1 MIYRPGRLFRV
12 VLCALLVPFTVVP
25 TVTAT
30 EVFSD
35 FSIGNLGFSRD
46 RDPGDSGL
54 PRNSY
59 PWGFSA
65 GLVHP
70 VFDTVDLEFA
80 LRRDP
85 VIGNSA
91 DLLFRHR
98 AEYVELSVGPFL
110 GVYNSEEEPG
120 LIQPGVLA
128 ALRFNFG
135 TVGFA
140 EASIRTALSDGPS
153 DEGDYRQSHRSY
165 EAGIFVPNVVL
176 SLFHGTSEFLEIRDI
191 GPVSD
196 TRTATEIRARVF
208 QKNVPYRIN
217 LAFGY
222 HDYEKAFA
230 TETQAFGALIL
241 GKEVIAQISPR
252 VDLSLRLESALY
264 AFGRAELLGDESGTN
279 YFFRAGAGTRIRL
292 NQTVAADSE

>member
-1 MIYRPGRLFRV
+1 MNNAQRPLIRVALTALILLFTI
-12 VLCALLVPFTVVP
+12 LP
-25 TVTAT
+25 TATAT
-30 EVFSD
+30 ELFFDGSV
-35 FSIGNLGFSRD
+35 GNLGFSRD
-46 RDPGDSGL
+46 RDPGDTGL
-54 PRNSY
+54 PRNSF

-65 GLVHP
+65 GIVHP
-70 VFDTVDLEFA
+70 IFETVDLDFA
-80 LRRDP
+80 LRRDS

-110 GVYNSEEEPG
+110 GVYNSEENPG

-140 EASIRTALSDGPS
+140 EASVRTALSDDPT

-176 SLFHGTSEFLEIRDI
+176 SLFHGKSEFLEIRDI
-191 GPVSD
+191 GPVTD
-196 TRTATEIRARVF
+196 TRTATELRARVF

-217 LAFGY
+217 LSFGY
-222 HDYEKAFA
+222 HDYEKAFT

-241 GKEVIAQISPR
+241 GKEVIAQVSPR

-292 NQTVAADSE
+292 NQPVAPPSE